1 MNLAL
6 DNRALARQP
15 LQQRS
20 QDRFDRI
27 LEESETL
34 LLETGIS
41 GFSIPELAKRLD
53 CPRASI
59 YKYFPTHFAI
69 LNELVRRYYAEL
81 EGLLTRK
88 AARTGELN
96 WQQSVEA
103 FVNTAARFYDANP
116 VCRLLLLGG
125 AVTDDAYRA
134 QETTIQHLGKLARTL
149 LARIGVELPEAPLDA
164 ATLAVDIGTTCF
176 RLSFLQYKQ
185 ITREYRE
192 EAAHAMTAYL
202 SRYIPKSK
210 LAIRAF

>member
-6 DNRALARQP
+6 DTRALARQP

-20 QDRFDRI
+20 QDRFERI
-27 LEESETL
+27 IGKSEAL
-34 LLETGIS
+34 LLEAGLS

-59 YKYFPTHFAI
+59 YKYFPTHYAI

-81 EGLLTRK
+81 EGILTRK
-88 AARTGELN
+88 AARTGELD
-96 WQQSVEA
+96 WKQSVEA

-116 VCRLLLLGG
+116 VIRLLLLGG
-125 AVTDDAYRA
+125 AITDDAYRA
-134 QETTIQHLGKLARTL
+134 QEITIQHLGNLTRTL

-164 ATLAVDIGTTCF
+164 AVLAVDIGTTCF
-176 RLSFLQYKQ
+176 RLSFFKHKQ

-192 EAAHAMTAYL
+192 EATYAMTAYL
-202 SRYIPKSK
+202 ARYIDKATK
-210 LAIRAF
+210 KKT